1 MRGATAAAIELK
13 SRTEIDAI
21 RRAGRA
27 VRSVLD
33 KVAAAVRPGAKTWE
47 LEKLA
52 REESGRLGVKPAFL
66 GYLGYPA
73 ALCVSVNAEVVHGI
87 PSPRRELSAGDIVSL
102 DYGCLLDGFYADAA
116 VTVGVGKVSAE
127 AQRLIDVTRV
137 SLERAINAMRPGA
150 RLGDVSSA
158 VQEYVE
164 GHGFAVVR
172 DFSGHGIGRALH
184 EAPSV
189 PNFGSAGTGMRL
201 SPGLV
206 LAIEPMVTAGSEKTE
221 VLADGW
227 TAVTKD
233 GSLAAHFE
241 HTVVLTEAGPEILTL
256 GFAQD
261 GSAGKSQDDPA
272 EGHG

>member
-1 MRGATAAAIELK
+1 MRGASAVAIELK
-13 SRTEIDAI
+13 SNLEISAI
-21 RRAGRA
+21 RRAGCA
-27 VRSVLD
+27 VARVLA
-33 KVAAAVRPGAKTWE
+33 KVSAAVRPGVKTWD
-47 LEKLA
+47 LETLA
-52 REESGRLGVKPAFL
+52 REESARLGVEPAFL

-87 PSPRRELSAGDIVSL
+87 PSTRRVLKEGDIVSL
-102 DYGCLLDGFYADAA
+102 DYGCLLEGFYADAA
-116 VTVGVGKVSAE
+116 VTVGVGGISAE
-127 AQRLIDVTRV
+127 ARRLIEVTRV
-137 SLERAINAMRPGA
+137 SLEKAVAAMKVDG

-164 GHGFAVVR
+164 SNGFSVVR
-172 DFSGHGIGRALH
+172 DFSGHGIGRSLH
-184 EAPSV
+184 ESPSV
-189 PNFGSAGTGMRL
+189 PNFGGAGTGTRL

-241 HTVVLTEAGPEILTL
+241 HTVALTDKGPEVLTEA
-256 GFAQD
+256 
-261 GSAGKSQDDPA
+261 
-272 EGHG
+272 HG

>member
-1 MRGATAAAIELK
+1 MRGAAAAAIELK
-13 SRTEIDAI
+13 SRSEIDAI

-27 VRSVLD
+27 VACVLD
-33 KVAAAVRPGAKTWE
+33 KVASVVRPGMKTWE

-52 REESGRLGVKPAFL
+52 REESSRLGVKPAFL

-87 PSPRRELSAGDIVSL
+87 PSPRRELKEGDVVSL
-102 DYGCLLDGFYADAA
+102 DFGCILDGFYGDAA
-116 VTVGVGKVSAE
+116 VTVGVGRIAAE

-137 SLERAINAMRPGA
+137 SLDKAIAAMKADG

-158 VQEYVE
+158 VQAYVE
-164 GHGFAVVR
+164 MNGFSVVR
-172 DFSGHGIGRALH
+172 DFSGHGIGRTLH
-184 EAPSV
+184 EPPSV
-189 PNFGSAGTGMRL
+189 PNFGGAGTGMRL
-201 SPGLV
+201 QPGLV

-241 HTVVLTEAGPEILTL
+241 HTVALTDKGPEVLTEA
-256 GFAQD
+256 
-261 GSAGKSQDDPA
+261 
-272 EGHG
+272 HG